1 MKFKKILSLLTAAAM
16 TLSLGI
22 TSVSADTTEEAGSVV
37 AKIGETE
44 YTSLADAF
52 NAAANKATITVVA
65 DTSIIGEN
73 VILSGKNGNSRQFKY
88 RKYSGKQQGN
98 PHA

>member
-1 MKFKKILSLLTAAAM
+1 MKMKKILSLLTAAAM

-22 TSVSADTTEEAGSVV
+22 TSVSADTTEGTSTAV

-44 YTSLADAF
+44 YATLAEAFTS
-52 NAAANKATITVVA
+52 AANKDTITVVA

-73 VILSGKNGNSRQFKY
+73 VTLTGSKKGY
-88 RKYSGKQQGN
+88 
-98 PHA
+98 A